1 LDPPGDVIGNLP
13 DRQGTNIIENM
24 MGTVRRVTRM
34 ASTVKTMAEAKDLAE
49 FRWLQF
55 VAAS

>member
-1 LDPPGDVIGNLP
+1 
-13 DRQGTNIIENM
+13 M